1 MKPINKIYIIVIV
14 ACSQLAGYSSASYAQ
29 QHSIGL
35 TGGYNAG
42 TFFNFS
48 KKPDYDANYQLKS
61 GFLVASFYETQM
73 DSIIN
78 MRVELQYRLQNAGM
92 EIYHNA
98 GHASFYKNLDYSLHL
113 LNLNLVYL
121 FRIVDRK
128 PFKANILFG
137 PTFSYTI
144 NTLARGNGWDYR
156 LVTQIDTSGNP
167 VSFITTQ
174 DWKKDERNSRDLSRF
189 NVGVDLGVEFII
201 PVRNQL
207 DFLIQNRYNFL
218 ITNASK
224 MKNTR
229 QTSFFTGG
237 LQVGIRYN
245 LKK

>member
-1 MKPINKIYIIVIV
+1 M
-14 ACSQLAGYSSASYAQ
+14 QERSS
-29 QHSIGL
+29 I
-35 TGGYNAG
+35 
-42 TFFNFS
+42 FS

-61 GFLVASFYETQM
+61 GVSITSFYETQM

-78 MRVELQYRLQNAGM
+78 MRVELQYRFQNAGM

-98 GHASFYKNLDYSLHL
+98 GHASFYKNL
-113 LNLNLVYL
+113 NLVYL

-128 PFKANILFG
+128 SFKANILFG

-144 NTLARGNGWDYR
+144 NTLARGNGWDYQS
-156 LVTQIDTSGNP
+156 VTQIDTSGNP

-224 MKNTR
+224 MKNIR
-229 QTSFFTGG
+229 HTSLFTGG